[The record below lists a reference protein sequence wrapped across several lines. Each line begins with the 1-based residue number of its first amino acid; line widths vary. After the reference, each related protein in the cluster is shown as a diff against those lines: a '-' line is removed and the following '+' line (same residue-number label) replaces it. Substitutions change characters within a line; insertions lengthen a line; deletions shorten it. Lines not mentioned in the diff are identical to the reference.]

1 MSYDT
6 HVTTEELSAQLK
18 SFAEAQLIGQS
29 FTHKLLPTIQQ
40 TITEIIS
47 VNKASTPYFFEI
59 LFKTSEGKKYG
70 FNILLA
76 NRLVTWANQE
86 AIEAFAA
93 EFNAYALEHKTYIM
107 AQAAEMKKAEQE
119 RLAAE
124 QAEKDRLKA
133 MEQRKQA
140 NDRLMKK
147 LSAAKP
153 DTSGNNFFVKV
164 GWLAKHCK
172 KITVKMPDTMN
183 NWFINTVG
191 DMPRLI
197 IDANRKTINN
207 NPMQYTLS
215 ITATVDDQ
223 DNLPIY
229 FKDYLNSHGTKIAST
244 ELLFS
249 MLKDFG
255 FSSDKINPDEIR
267 KHIPT
272 DELVNFEKG
281 FAR

>member
-1 MSYDT
+1 MSYNT

-29 FTHKLLPTIQQ
+29 FKHKLLPATQQ
-40 TITEIIS
+40 TVTEIIS
-47 VNKASTPYFFEI
+47 IDKTSASHFFEI

-76 NRLVTWANQE
+76 KGLATWTNQDV
-86 AIEAFAA
+86 IETFAS
-93 EFNAYALEHKTYIM
+93 EFNAYALEHKAYIT
-107 AQAAEMKKAEQE
+107 AQNAEREKAEQE

-147 LSAAKP
+147 LSTAKS
-153 DTSGNNFFVKV
+153 DTSDNNFFVKV

-172 KITVKMPDTMN
+172 KITVRMPDTMDT
-183 NWFINTVG
+183 WFINTVG
-191 DMPRLI
+191 DMPRSI

-255 FSSDKINPDEIR
+255 FSSDTINPDEIR

-272 DELVNFEKG
+272 DELANFEKG